1 MTGDQ
6 AIILYVLIANFL
18 WLQGNVCLIG
28 NRQYSIHYKS
38 HLIVKKQ
45 GIIKLIYFKPKH
57 FHRFSLWEVVG
68 FFLSYIETIVLGV
81 LLVLSFKFEIDK
93 HALIIAYSIIGF
105 SFAFEIIR
113 IFYIDI
119 SRHVEE
125 KNMKYKIENH
135 CGDANIKNKKIFN
148 SIISYSQTI
157 RYQIDSLY
165 DKKIKEADGDSEE
178 INKIDEEFINY
189 YRNYK
194 NISFENNKAIYSNKV
209 CIKYEIVC
217 AFDSKKR
224 ESFPD
229 LNSGTYRPHLVI
241 NGTSEYLGIEFESSN
256 LKEFDKED
264 KAIIRSLY
272 NLDMYE
278 NLIPGASFTI
288 REGRKIVGKGIIES
302 KINNNA

>member
-1 MTGDQ
+1 MTTEQ
-6 AIILYVLIANFL
+6 AMTLYVLIANFL

-28 NRQYSIHYKS
+28 NRQYSMHYKS
-38 HLIVKKQ
+38 HLLVKKQ
-45 GIIKLIYFKPKH
+45 GINKLIYFKPKH

-68 FFLSYIETIVLGV
+68 FFLSYVETIVLGV
-81 LLVLSFKFEIDK
+81 LLALSFKFEIDK
-93 HALIIAYSIIGF
+93 HAVFIAYSILGV
-105 SFAFEIIR
+105 SFVSEVIR

-125 KNMKYKIENH
+125 KNMRYKIENH
-135 CGDANIKNKKIFN
+135 CGDLNIKNKKLFN
-148 SIISYSQTI
+148 YMISYSQTI

-165 DKKIKEADGDSEE
+165 DKKIKEADGNEE
-178 INKIDEEFINY
+178 TINKIDKEFINY

-194 NISFENNKAIYSNKV
+194 NISFENNKIIYSNKV

-217 AFDSKKR
+217 VFDSKKR
-224 ESFPD
+224 ESFPN
-229 LNSGTYRPHLVI
+229 LNSGIYRPHIVI
-241 NGTSEYLGIEFESSN
+241 DGTTEYLGIEFESSE

-264 KAIIRSLY
+264 KAVIRSLY

-288 REGRKIVGKGIIES
+288 REGRKIVGKGKIES
-302 KINNNA
+302 KINNNT

>member
-6 AIILYVLIANFL
+6 AITLYVLIANFL

-93 HALIIAYSIIGF
+93 HALIIAYSIICF
-105 SFAFEIIR
+105 SFASEIIR

-229 LNSGTYRPHLVI
+229 LNSGIYRPYLVI